1 MGHDLRAEWN
11 DQIAPP
17 KAPTSRMRDTAQSD
31 YSMLTSKTGERD
43 GIVGGSQST
52 LAIDR
57 PQMEAE
63 QDEMELEWRKYVA
76 AKK

>member
-1 MGHDLRAEWN
+1 
-11 DQIAPP
+11 
-17 KAPTSRMRDTAQSD
+17 MRDTAQSD